1 MHILQSV
8 VLIFAIA
15 ICCNLAEAAETNQ
28 SREQAIG
35 VCLVAE
41 FGYIPEVRSWPKI
54 EKESISPK
62 DQPGVEQAWE
72 MGWKKKAADAITPD
86 IVGKMVMPRDRKGMA
101 AYTRVSP
108 FANIDWQPVTKHE
121 SYVVFKGTADTLPRI
136 SAIRRWLVIY
146 CLYDTNQGSIS
157 RVTLTIH
164 GERDE

>member
-1 MHILQSV
+1 MHVLQSV

-15 ICCNLAEAAETNQ
+15 ICCNLSAAAEPDQ
-28 SREQAIG
+28 SREPAIG

-41 FGYIPEVRSWPKI
+41 FGYIPEVRSWLKI

-62 DQPGVEQAWE
+62 DQLGVVQAWE
-72 MGWKKKAADAITPD
+72 MGWKKTVTDAITPD
-86 IVGKMVMPRDRKGMA
+86 VVRQMVMPRDRKGMA

-108 FANIDWQPVTKHE
+108 FSNIDWLPVTKHE

-136 SAIRRWLVIY
+136 SAVRRWLMIY
-146 CLYDTNQGSIS
+146 CLYDTKQGSIS
-157 RVTLTIH
+157 RITFTIH

>member
-1 MHILQSV
+1 MHVLQSV
-8 VLIFAIA
+8 VSICAIA
-15 ICCNLAEAAETNQ
+15 ICCSLAEAAETSQ
-28 SREQAIG
+28 SRKQAIG
-35 VCLVAE
+35 VCLLAE

-62 DQPGVEQAWE
+62 DQLGVEQAWE
-72 MGWKKKAADAITPD
+72 MGWKEKVTNTITPD
-86 IVGKMVMPRDRKGMA
+86 IVGQMVMPRDRKGMA

-146 CLYDTNQGSIS
+146 CLYDKREGSIL

>member
-1 MHILQSV
+1 MHVLQSV

-15 ICCNLAEAAETNQ
+15 ICCNMSAAAVPNQ
-28 SREQAIG
+28 SRGRAIG

-41 FGYIPEVRSWPKI
+41 FGYIPEARSWPKI

-62 DQPGVEQAWE
+62 DQLGVEQAWE
-72 MGWKKKAADAITPD
+72 MGWKKTVTDAITPEV
-86 IVGKMVMPRDRKGMA
+86 VGQMVMPRDRKGMA

-121 SYVVFKGTADTLPRI
+121 SYVVFKGTADALPRI
-136 SAIRRWLVIY
+136 SAIRRWLMIY
-146 CLYDTNQGSIS
+146 CLYDTKQGSIL